1 MEEKA
6 AIASGGRGGD
16 PCLKS
21 RDGIGGN
28 DAIRAGEGYDVYDID
43 HGDVLRDPPE
53 TLARDRRAHCSVAL

>member
-6 AIASGGRGGD
+6 AIASGGEVATRAS
-16 PCLKS
+16 S
-21 RDGIGGN
+21 RET
-28 DAIRAGEGYDVYDID
+28 ALVVTTPYAREGYDVYDID